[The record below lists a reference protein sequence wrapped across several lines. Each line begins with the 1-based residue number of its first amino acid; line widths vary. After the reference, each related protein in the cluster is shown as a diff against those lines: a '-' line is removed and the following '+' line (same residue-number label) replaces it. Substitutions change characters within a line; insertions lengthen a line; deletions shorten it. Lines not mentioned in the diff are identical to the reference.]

1 MADEDIDAAVDAI
14 LNDEPARP
22 RGRPRARYPIG
33 SDPEGPV
40 EVKAAIAEMTNGEL
54 MPNVLSAD
62 VQVNLDPVV
71 PSTPQLSEKTR
82 LEMEEGRKTLAEK
95 YGKK

>member
-14 LNDEPARP
+14 LNDEPAKP
-22 RGRPRARYPIG
+22 RGRPRVRYPIG
-33 SDPEGPV
+33 SDPEEPA
-40 EVKAAIAEMTNGEL
+40 EVRLAIAEITEGEL

-62 VQVNLDPVV
+62 VQVNLAPVV
-71 PSTPQLSEKTR
+71 SPAPQLSEKTR